1 MAGTLTIDTL
11 RAGSGVLATQ
21 NGMTGIAKAWAN
33 FGYVSS
39 SLTTRATFNISSITR
54 NSTGLYTLVFTTA
67 MPDANYILAGGLESQ
82 TGTSTTQIYAGSGG
96 SGTAPTLKTTTQ
108 CQINFS
114 AGGSLQDP
122 YTASVMFLGN

>member
-1 MAGTLTIDTL
+1 MAGRIVASTLNNDT
-11 RAGSGVLATQ
+11 GVLATQ
-21 NGMTGIAKAWAN
+21 NGMTGIAKAWVN

-39 SLTTRATFNISSITR
+39 SLTTRATFNVSSVTR
-54 NSTGLYTLVFTTA
+54 NSTGIYTITFTTT
-67 MPDANYILAGGLESQ
+67 MPDANYVAAGGMESQ
-82 TGTSTTQIYAGSGG
+82 TGNSTMQIYAGSGG

>member
-1 MAGTLTIDTL
+1 MAGRLVVSTLNNDT
-11 RAGSGVLATQ
+11 GVLQTQ
-21 NGMTGIAKAWAN
+21 NGMTGIAKAWIN

-39 SLTTRATFNISSITR
+39 SLTTRASFNISSVTR
-54 NSTGLYTLVFTTA
+54 NSTGLYTITFTTA
-67 MPDANYILAGGLESQ
+67 MPNANYILAGGLESM
-82 TGTSTTQIYAGSGG
+82 TGNSTTQIYAGSGG

-122 YTASVMFLGN
+122 YTASVMFLGD